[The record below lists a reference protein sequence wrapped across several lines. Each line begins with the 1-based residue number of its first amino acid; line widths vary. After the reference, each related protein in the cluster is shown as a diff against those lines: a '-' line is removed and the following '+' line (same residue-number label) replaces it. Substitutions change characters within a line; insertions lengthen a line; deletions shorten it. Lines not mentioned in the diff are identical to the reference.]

1 MSELTEPQE
10 GLGIIHFLS
19 DDLCHH
25 VSGMHIDGAD
35 GHDPLPVGFREVS
48 KQQVDESV
56 QLVHLFLVVVLE
68 GCLVPFLQ
76 SGERYVDLCGPPHL
90 GASQRDLK
98 IQFQLLLVHVIIL
111 QQPI

>member
-10 GLGIIHFLS
+10 GLGIVHFLS

-25 VSGMHIDGAD
+25 VSGVDIDGTD

-48 KQQVDESV
+48 EQQVDERV

-68 GCLVPFLQ
+68 GSLVPFLQ
-76 SGERYVDLCGPPHL
+76 SGECYVDLRGPPHL
-90 GASQRDLK
+90 GASQCDLK
-98 IQFQLLLVHVIIL
+98 L
-111 QQPI
+111 P